1 MPGLR
6 SLVLGVSLVAL
17 TQAACS
23 PALDWREV
31 RPAEADGLIAWF
43 PCKPQM
49 AERPMSWPGAEA
61 VTVRVLSCRAD
72 GLIWSL
78 AYARMTDAPLV
89 PQTLTGWATAW
100 RARNGYDSV
109 AIAPLHGR
117 GMVVPE
123 EGHAWTLTA
132 RASQTSPRFGRAWHF
147 SHGLTVFQ
155 ASVWGDRLQESLTKG
170 EDVTA
175 TFTNGLHFPS

>member
-1 MPGLR
+1 MQGVCR
-6 SLVLGVSLVAL
+6 LVLGVNLVAL
-17 TQAACS
+17 SLAACS
-23 PALDWREV
+23 PALNWREV
-31 RPAEADGLIAWF
+31 RPAEADGLVAWF

-49 AERPMSWPGAEA
+49 AERPMNWPGVEA

-78 AYARMTDAPLV
+78 AYARMPDAPLV
-89 PQTLTGWATAW
+89 TRTLTGWATAW
-100 RARNGYDSV
+100 RDRSGYDSV
-109 AIAPLHGR
+109 AIAPLQGR
-117 GMVVPE
+117 GMVVPAD
-123 EGHAWTLTA
+123 GLAWALSARDPQTL
-132 RASQTSPRFGRAWHF
+132 PRLGRAWHF

-170 EDVTA
+170 EDVAA